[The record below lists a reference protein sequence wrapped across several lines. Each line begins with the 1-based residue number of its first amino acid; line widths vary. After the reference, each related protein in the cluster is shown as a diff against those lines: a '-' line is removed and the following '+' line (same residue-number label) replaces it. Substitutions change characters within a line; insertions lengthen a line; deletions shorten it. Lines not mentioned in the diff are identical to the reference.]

1 MSQVDE
7 LVTALDQGNFDSV
20 LEGFM
25 GPLDKDGLLKLVEQ
39 MNAKVGSIPD
49 QDRRHLFKNGPVQKR
64 HGVAA
69 DDRRRHVIKNVAR
82 RLRII

>member
-7 LVTALDQGNFDSV
+7 LVTALDQDNFDSV

-64 HGVAA
+64 PCSKTAW
-69 DDRRRHVIKNVAR
+69 RRCR
-82 RLRII
+82 